1 MVIDPKEDQIM
12 VIRKSIAVLA
22 VLTAIFTVACESDQ
36 DPGGDVGTTLAPGGD
51 LGATTVPG
59 MTDTTVAGG

>member
-1 MVIDPKEDQIM
+1 MKF
-12 VIRKSIAVLA
+12 RKSIAALA
-22 VLTAIFTVACESDQ
+22 VLTAVFTVACEADQ

-59 MTDTTVAGG
+59 MTDTTIAGG